1 VAADD
6 EIGAPNTVI
15 LSHTYWQR
23 RFGGAPDVLGKTLT
37 IGAEL
42 SADAHGPKKALRHD

>member
-37 IGAEL
+37 IGAGRTRAEG
-42 SADAHGPKKALRHD
+42 SAAP